1 MDLILAL
8 RWFKIPQNISRDVC
22 EPLLNFLHKITH
34 LFLLM
39 KKKRKKA
46 CASEKTIGRV
56 RISFTQPVSK
66 YLMSTYY
73 VPGTEDA
80 EIKD

>member
-34 LFLLM
+34 LFPLM
-39 KKKRKKA
+39 EKKIKKA

-56 RISFTQPVSK
+56 RVSFTQPVSK